1 MTTPAQLSQALNR
14 SAEQVCKHLL
24 PHGKRIGHEWCA
36 GDAYGG
42 EGRSLKIVLDGDKAG
57 VGSDFATGETFGDL
71 LDLWCTTQ
79 SVGLGEAMAQ
89 ACSFMGIVNDGQDS
103 RPKKEY
109 KRPPKPKSV
118 QRLNKEG
125 KVYQY
130 LKSRGLTDQCLEDFR
145 ISEDQGQWIV
155 FPYLR
160 EGLFINAKYIHIE
173 RTPEGKKQ
181 CRQEKDAEPCLFG
194 WDALELRY
202 PTTRFVVLTEGEVD
216 CATYHQCGLP
226 ALSIPNGG
234 GGGKKQDWIDQDY
247 DRLSRFDTIYLSM
260 DNDGPGKEAE
270 KEIITRL
277 GSERIRVI
285 QLPYKDANE
294 CFAKGIKTFHR
305 YLLSSKCLD
314 PAELKPADYFTDDV
328 LDKFFPKPGSYQGMK
343 TPWKS
348 VTNALTFQREELI
361 VWTGFSGSGKS
372 TALNQVAIEGM
383 TASEKFCICSLE
395 MPSKVTLYRMVR
407 QITGEARPDEATIRR
422 AMQWLNEKCWM
433 VHILGTVKTQR
444 VLEVFKY
451 AVKRYDIRNFICDS
465 LTKVGIRED
474 DYDGQKSFVD
484 QLCDFNHQYDSTTHL
499 VVHQRKPESE
509 TNRPGKFG
517 VRGAAAI
524 TDEASS
530 VISIWRRPDPN
541 DEEPQPTYGR
551 KKKVEPSTED
561 HPPDTIL
568 SIVKNRETGVE
579 GKFGLWFENSSLQYH
594 EVKFPVSKSYLD
606 RRSDVETF

>member
-14 SAEQVCKHLL
+14 NAEQVCRHLL
-24 PHGKRIGHEWCA
+24 PNGKRIGHDWCA

-79 SVGLGEAMAQ
+79 SVGLSEAMAQ

-145 ISEDQGQWIV
+145 IAEDQGQWMV

-160 EGLFINAKYIHIE
+160 EGQFINAKYIHIE

-181 CRQEKDAEPCLFG
+181 CRQEKEAEPCLFG

-202 PTTRFVVLTEGEVD
+202 PTTRFVVICEGEID
-216 CATYHQCGLP
+216 SATYHQCGLP
-226 ALSIPNGG
+226 SLSIPNGG

-328 LDKFFPKPGSYQGMK
+328 LDKFFPKPGSYQGMR
-343 TPWKS
+343 TPWRGLS
-348 VTNALTFQREELI
+348 ELRFQREDLVI
-361 VWTGFSGSGKS
+361 WTGFSESGKS
-372 TALNQVAIEGM
+372 LVLNEVSIQGM
-383 TASEKFCICSLE
+383 VDQEKFCIASFE
-395 MPSKVTLYRMVR
+395 MPSRITLWRMVR
-407 QITGEARPDEATIRR
+407 QILGEEHPSEEQIKR
-422 AMQWLNEKCWM
+422 AMSWLSDKCWM
-433 VHILGTVKTQR
+433 FNLVGNAKVPRMI
-444 VLEVFKY
+444 EVFKY
-451 AVKRYDIRNFICDS
+451 AVKRYNIRNFVVDS
-465 LTKVGIRED
+465 LMRCGID
-474 DYDGQKSFVD
+474 DDDLSGQKRVID
-484 QLCDFNHQYDSTTHL
+484 QLCDFNHQYQTTTHL
-499 VVHQRKPESE
+499 VVHQKKPEYE
-509 TNRPGKFG
+509 TSKPGKFG
-517 VRGAAAI
+517 VKGAVDITNAAH
-524 TDEASS
+524 T
-530 VISIWRRPDPN
+530 VISIFRKPDV
-541 DEEPQPTYGR
+541 EEEEDVPYR
-551 KKKVEPSTED
+551 KKQKKDTTPENEK
-561 HPPDTIL
+561 PDAWL
-568 SIVKNRETGVE
+568 SLIKYRETG
-579 GKFGLWFENSSLQYH
+579 KHLKCGLFFEPNSLQYH
-594 EVKFPVSKSYLD
+594 ETKFPVSKSYLD

>member
-14 SAEQVCKHLL
+14 NAEQVCKHLL
-24 PHGKRIGHEWCA
+24 PNGKRIGHEWCA

-79 SVGLGEAMAQ
+79 SVGLSEAMAQ
-89 ACSFMGIVNDGQDS
+89 ACSYLGIVNDGQDS

-130 LKSRGLTDQCLEDFR
+130 LKSRGFTDQCLEDFR
-145 ISEDQGQWIV
+145 ISEEQGQWIV

-160 EGLFINAKYIHIE
+160 EGQFINAKYLHIE
-173 RTPEGKKQ
+173 RTAEGKKQ

-202 PTTRFVVLTEGEVD
+202 PTTRFVVLTEGEGD
-216 CATYHQCGLP
+216 TLTYHQCGLP

-305 YLLSSKCLD
+305 YLL
-314 PAELKPADYFTDDV
+314 
-328 LDKFFPKPGSYQGMK
+328 
-343 TPWKS
+343 
-348 VTNALTFQREELI
+348 
-361 VWTGFSGSGKS
+361 
-372 TALNQVAIEGM
+372 
-383 TASEKFCICSLE
+383 
-395 MPSKVTLYRMVR
+395 
-407 QITGEARPDEATIRR
+407 
-422 AMQWLNEKCWM
+422 
-433 VHILGTVKTQR
+433 
-444 VLEVFKY
+444 
-451 AVKRYDIRNFICDS
+451 
-465 LTKVGIRED
+465 
-474 DYDGQKSFVD
+474 
-484 QLCDFNHQYDSTTHL
+484 
-499 VVHQRKPESE
+499 
-509 TNRPGKFG
+509 
-517 VRGAAAI
+517 
-524 TDEASS
+524 
-530 VISIWRRPDPN
+530 
-541 DEEPQPTYGR
+541 
-551 KKKVEPSTED
+551 
-561 HPPDTIL
+561 
-568 SIVKNRETGVE
+568 
-579 GKFGLWFENSSLQYH
+579 
-594 EVKFPVSKSYLD
+594 
-606 RRSDVETF
+606 